1 MQPQERQQP
10 RERLPKRRRVQRAGV
25 LVPWAN
31 SVVEGELPRW
41 AGTSVAWHYARL
53 VPPSRGTAL
62 DEDFLAG
69 LLAAAP
75 AALGQLAA
83 LPLQRV
89 YLACTSAGFMFP
101 GQAET
106 AAAGTRVPVVT
117 AFDAIL
123 AALRQ
128 WHCDRIVL
136 LTPYPAPVCEA
147 EADTFGNHGITVTGH
162 ATLNLRD
169 GYSAIGPG
177 QIQGLA
183 RRAGTRAVE
192 EAQAI
197 VLSCTGWPTWGLEKV
212 LAREHG
218 KRVVSSNLAVVI
230 HALQA
235 GGNG

>member
-1 MQPQERQQP
+1 MQPQERQPP
-10 RERLPKRRRVQRAGV
+10 RERRPERRRVQHAGV

-31 SVVEGELPRW
+31 SVVEAELPRW
-41 AGTSVAWHYARL
+41 AGTSVAWHHARL
-53 VPPSRGTAL
+53 VPASLGTAL
-62 DEDFLAG
+62 
-69 LLAAAP
+69 

-89 YLACTSAGFMFP
+89 YLACTSAAFVFP
-101 GQAET
+101 GQAQT
-106 AAAGTRVPVVT
+106 ATAGSRVPVVT

-136 LTPYPAPVCEA
+136 LTPYPAKVCEA
-147 EADTFGNHGITVTGH
+147 EADTFASHGVAVTGH

-169 GYSAIGPG
+169 GYAAIDRG
-177 QIQGLA
+177 QIRDLA
-183 RRAGTRAVE
+183 RRADTRAVE

-212 LAREHG
+212 LAQTYG
-218 KRVVSSNLAVVI
+218 KKVVSSNLAVAT